1 MSEKLA
7 ELKKSGS
14 GSGGSSDLIG
24 MYEGAA
30 ALYDS
35 VEAVTQL
42 NDIVV
47 NGEKALKSIYNESKT
62 VTLSFGTFQTGSN
75 TASFT
80 VTHDCE
86 LYFGIAGRNVN
97 PIISNSA
104 SKYMFATAIHLDEF
118 NVTNPVNTYYTPFQA
133 GDVLTLNTSGS
144 GYSGYKV
151 VVYGKAI

>member
-1 MSEKLA
+1 MNLYRCTGG
-7 ELKKSGS
+7 GS
-14 GSGGSSDLIG
+14 GNLDLVS
-24 MYEGAA
+24 MYNGAA

-35 VEAVTQL
+35 NEAVNQL

-47 NGEKALKSIYNESKT
+47 NGESALKT
-62 VTLSFGTFQTGSN
+62 VWNATATETLSFGIFTTGSN

-86 LYFGIAGRNVN
+86 LYFGIAGRNVS
-97 PIISNSA
+97 PQISNSA
-104 SKYMFATAIHLDEF
+104 SKYMFLTSIHLDEF
-118 NVTNPVNTYYTPFQA
+118 NVTNPVTTYFATFNA

-151 VVYGKAI
+151 AVYGKAI